1 MKFSKRVM
9 FSFVDWELYRLVN
22 QKKGEKTRKKTRLVK
37 KLPEKKEAKF
47 LNDIFGVLLKRMGI
61 FLHLF
66 F

>member
-47 LNDIFGVLLKRMGI
+47 LNDIFGVL
-61 FLHLF
+61 
-66 F
+66 